1 MLSCPPTSQAIPMD
15 LFAHAATL
23 ATEPLAS
30 RMRPRTLDQYV
41 GQEHILGEGRLL
53 RRAIRAD
60 QLTSLI
66 FYGPPGTG
74 KTTLA
79 RVIAN
84 STASRFVSMNAVLS
98 GVKELRDAIKEAREA
113 QERYSRRT
121 ILFVDEVHRWNKSQQ
136 DALLPWVE
144 KGTFILIGATTEN
157 PYFEVNKALVSRSRV
172 FQLKG
177 LSQENLHQI
186 ARQTLE
192 DRERGYGKWQVE
204 FAPEALDH
212 LVKVAAGDARS
223 LLNALQLAVET
234 TPERFPP
241 PEGTVIHIT
250 LETAEESI
258 QQRAVLYDK
267 EGDYHFDTISA
278 FIKSLRGSDPD
289 GALYWMARMIRAGED
304 PRFIFRR
311 MLISA
316 CEDVGMADPQ
326 ALGVVV
332 AAASAYDRVG
342 LPEGNFH
349 LTQAAL
355 YLATCPKS
363 NSALAFFDA
372 LDAVSREE
380 AKVPNHLRDS
390 SRDAH
395 SFGHGQGYKYPHAFR
410 EHWVAQQYLPEALKG
425 RIFYQPSGQGYEGAI
440 QQQVIRRR
448 EDQLDRM
455 LNEDPEILT
464 FSPGDRERDRW
475 IRRVQGNS
483 ATRSKLLQALLEPIK
498 TARSDRLLL
507 APLRWNR
514 LFWELFRKV
523 PEGGLTALV
532 DRKEFR
538 QLVEFSM
545 ETLPEAERPLLVETS
560 LADPGWDRHP
570 QLQPLQWEHVVL
582 DGLAE
587 QQILKILPAL
597 TEKLVGGGW
606 IHGCIP
612 LPGIGSRLSDL
623 LQDRLETTVFAR
635 IRDAEEQFYAQRAPL
650 PKREQ
655 WQNLTQLE
663 MQDWNQLT
671 LVEPMALNE
680 QWLGPW
686 IKKTPG
692 SWLQTICNQLSPEL
706 GHVLQEQLQLERFP
720 KTWKWT
726 RTWLL
731 YRLQKKGA

>member
-1 MLSCPPTSQAIPMD
+1 MD
-15 LFAHAATL
+15 LFAHANTF

-30 RMRPRTLDQYV
+30 RMRPRTLEQYV

-53 RRAIRAD
+53 KRAIRAD

-98 GVKELRDAIKEAREA
+98 GVKDLREAITEARKA
-113 QERYSRRT
+113 QEGYSRRT
-121 ILFVDEVHRWNKSQQ
+121 ILFIDEVHRWNKSQQ

-177 LSQENLHQI
+177 LSEDNLRQI
-186 ARQTLE
+186 ASQTLK
-192 DRERGYGKWQVE
+192 DSERGYGKWQVE
-204 FAPEALDH
+204 FDQEALDH

-234 TPERFPP
+234 TPETFPP
-241 PEGTVIHIT
+241 PEASRIHIT

-304 PRFIFRR
+304 PRYIFRR

-326 ALGVVV
+326 ALGVVE

-349 LTQAAL
+349 LTHAAL

-363 NSALAFFDA
+363 NSSLAFFDA
-372 LDAVSREE
+372 LDAVERDE
-380 AKVPNHLRDS
+380 AEIPNHLRDA

-395 SFGHGQGYKYPHAFR
+395 SFGHGKGYKYPHAFR
-410 EHWVAQQYLPEALKG
+410 EHWVAQQYLPETLKG
-425 RIFYQPSGQGYEGAI
+425 RIFYQPSRQGHEGDI
-440 QQQVIRRR
+440 QEQVIRRR
-448 EDQLDRM
+448 EDQLDQM
-455 LNEDPEILT
+455 LSEDPEILS
-464 FSPGDRERDRW
+464 FSPGDKERDRW
-475 IRRVQGNS
+475 IRRVQGQS
-483 ATRSKLLQALLEPIK
+483 TSRKKLLEALTDSMK
-498 TARSDRLLL
+498 VARSDRILLT
-507 APLRWNR
+507 PLRWNR

-532 DRKEFR
+532 DRKEYR

-545 ETLPEAERPLLVETS
+545 ETLPEAERPTLVESS
-560 LADPGWDRHP
+560 LANLHWDQHP
-570 QLQPLQWEHVVL
+570 QLTSMQWEHIVI
-582 DGLAE
+582 DGLANVQE
-587 QQILKILPAL
+587 LECFNTL
-597 TEKLVGGGW
+597 TPKLVPGGW
-606 IHGCIP
+606 IYGCQP
-612 LPGIGSRLSDL
+612 LPGVGSRLSDL
-623 LQDRLETTVFAR
+623 LQDCLEPG
-635 IRDAEEQFYAQRAPL
+635 IYAQVKEAEKEFYEKRAPL
-650 PKREQ
+650 PDQEAWEKLDKLKLQ
-655 WQNLTQLE
+655 A
-663 MQDWNQLT
+663 WNQLT
-671 LVEPMALNE
+671 LVETVGLSE
-680 QWLGPW
+680 QWLAPW
-686 IKKTPG
+686 LLNREG
-692 SWLQTICNQLSPEL
+692 SWWQTISAQLAP
-706 GHVLQEQLQLERFP
+706 QDA
-720 KTWKWT
+720 KTVREHLKADRLPASWGWT
-726 RTWLL
+726 RTWQIF
-731 YRLQKKGA
+731 RLQKDSDSAPKN

>member
-1 MLSCPPTSQAIPMD
+1 MD
-15 LFAHAATL
+15 LFAHAAAL

-98 GVKELRDAIKEAREA
+98 GVKELREAIKEAREA

-121 ILFVDEVHRWNKSQQ
+121 ILFIDEVHRWNKSQQ

-177 LSQENLHQI
+177 LSPENLHQI
-186 ARQTLE
+186 VRQTLQ
-192 DRERGYGKWQVE
+192 DRERGYGKWQVHFE
-204 FAPEALDH
+204 QEALDH

-234 TPERFPP
+234 TPESFPP
-241 PEGTVIHIT
+241 PEGTTINIT

-304 PRFIFRR
+304 PRYIFRR

-326 ALGVVV
+326 ALGVVE

-349 LTQAAL
+349 LTHAAL

-363 NSALAFFDA
+363 NSSLAFFDA
-372 LDAVSREE
+372 LDAVAREE
-380 AKVPNHLRDS
+380 AEVPNHLRDS

-425 RIFYQPSGQGYEGAI
+425 RIFYQPSGQGYEGGI

-448 EDQLDRM
+448 EDQLDQM
-455 LNEDPEILT
+455 LTEDPEILT

-475 IRRVQGNS
+475 IRRVQGNAS
-483 ATRSKLLQALLEPIK
+483 TRTQLLQGLLEPMKI
-498 TARSDRLLL
+498 TRSDRILL

-532 DRKEFR
+532 DRKEYR
-538 QLVEFSM
+538 QFIEFSM
-545 ETLPEAERPLLVETS
+545 ETLPEAERPMLVEAS
-560 LADPGWDRHP
+560 LADPGWNRHP
-570 QLQPLQWEHVVL
+570 QLEAMQWEHIVL
-582 DGLAE
+582 DGIPE
-587 QQILKILPAL
+587 QQTQVILPAL
-597 TEKLVGGGW
+597 AEKLANNGW
-606 IHGCIP
+606 IYGCMP
-612 LPGIGSRLSDL
+612 LPGVGSRLSDL
-623 LQDRLETTVFAR
+623 LQDQFEPKFFAS
-635 IRDAEEQFYAQRAPL
+635 IREAEEQFYAQKAPL
-650 PKREQ
+650 PKRKQ
-655 WQNLTQLE
+655 WQDLPQFTV
-663 MQDWNQLT
+663 QDWSQLT
-671 LVEPMALNE
+671 LVEPIALSE
-680 QWLGPW
+680 QWLVPW
-686 IKKTPG
+686 IKKQPG
-692 SWLQTICNQLSPEL
+692 SWLQTICNTLEPDQCQAIQE
-706 GHVLQEQLQLERFP
+706 HLQPDRLP

-726 RTWLL
+726 RAWLL
-731 YRLQKKGA
+731 YRLQKTNLDS